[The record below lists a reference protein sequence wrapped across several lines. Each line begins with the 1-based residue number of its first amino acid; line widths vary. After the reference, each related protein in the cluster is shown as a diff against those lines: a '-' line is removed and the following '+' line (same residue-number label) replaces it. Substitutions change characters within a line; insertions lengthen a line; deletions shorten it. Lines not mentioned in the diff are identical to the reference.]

1 MSIMSKKN
9 FINESFLLQSP
20 EAKELYFSYAANLP
34 IIDYHCHLNPHQIA
48 DDISYDNLT
57 KLWLDGDHYK
67 WRAMRANGI
76 DEEFIT
82 GNATDKEKFDKWAE
96 TVPKTLRNP
105 LYHWTHLELKKY
117 FDIDDLLSPKTADE
131 IWEKS
136 KCLLANKNSHSCR
149 NLMRQSNVE
158 IVCTTDDPCDSLSA
172 HKQIA
177 EDETFD
183 ISVLPTWRPDKAMAV
198 ENPGSFNRW
207 ISSLEK
213 VADINIIDFSS
224 FLNALEKRHSF
235 FHENGCRLSDHGI
248 ETIYAE
254 DFSFTEIENIFKKVR
269 TEKILGNLEILKFKS
284 AMLLEFARMDN
295 RRNWTQQLHLGA
307 LRNNNSFM
315 LKILGQD
322 TGYDAIGDWNIAQ
335 PLSRFLD
342 KLNSNEELPKTI
354 LYNLNPCATEVLAA
368 ILGSFQD
375 GKTPGKMQ
383 LGSGWWFLDQKDGM
397 EKQIEALSQI
407 GLLSRFVGMLTDSR
421 SFVSY
426 PRHDYFRR
434 ILCNILGNDII
445 SGLIPNDMELVGN
458 MVKDICYN
466 NAKKYFNF

>member
-1 MSIMSKKN
+1 MKT
-9 FINESFLLQSP
+9 FINKSFLLQSQKA
-20 EAKELYFSYAANLP
+20 EELYFSYAADMP
-34 IIDYHCHLNPHQIA
+34 IIDYHCHLNPQEIA

-57 KLWLDGDHYK
+57 KLWLVGDHYI

-76 DEEFIT
+76 DEKFIT

-96 TVPKTLRNP
+96 TIPKTLRNP
-105 LYHWTHLELKKY
+105 LYHWAHFELKKY
-117 FDIDDLLSPKTADE
+117 FDIDDLLSPKTADA

-136 KCLLANKNSHSCR
+136 KNMLANKTTHSCR

-177 EDETFD
+177 EDESFD
-183 ISVLPTWRPDKAMAV
+183 IRVLPAWRPDKGMAV
-198 ENPGSFNRW
+198 ENPASFNKW
-207 ISSLEK
+207 VDALGK
-213 VADINIIDFSS
+213 AADMKIMDFSS
-224 FLNALEKRHSF
+224 FMNALDNRHNF

-254 DFSFTEIENIFKKVR
+254 DFSLTEIENIFKNIR
-269 TEKILGNLEILKFKS
+269 AEKNLENKEILKFKS
-284 AMLLEFARMDN
+284 AMLMEFARMDN
-295 RRNWTQQLHLGA
+295 KRNWTQQLHLSA
-307 LRNNNSFM
+307 LRNNNSLMFQ
-315 LKILGQD
+315 KLGPD
-322 TGYDAIGDWNIAQ
+322 TGYDSIGDWNIAQ
-335 PLSRFLD
+335 PLVRFLD
-342 KLNSNEELPKTI
+342 KLNSKEELPKTI
-354 LYNLNPCATEVLAA
+354 LYNMNPCDNEVLAT

-383 LGSGWWFLDQKDGM
+383 LGSGWWFLDQKDGI
-397 EKQIEALSQI
+397 EKQIETLSQV

-445 SGLIPNDMELVGN
+445 NGLIPNDMELVGN

-466 NAKKYFNF
+466 NAKTYFNF

>member
-1 MSIMSKKN
+1 MLSIMKKT
-9 FINESFLLQSP
+9 FINKSFLLQSP
-20 EAKELYFSYAANLP
+20 EAEELYFSYAAGMP
-34 IIDYHCHLNPHQIA
+34 IIDYHCHLNPQEIA

-57 KLWLDGDHYK
+57 KLWLAGDHYK

-76 DEEFIT
+76 DEKFIT
-82 GNATDKEKFDKWAE
+82 GDAPDKDKFDKWAE
-96 TVPKTLRNP
+96 TIPKTLRNP
-105 LYHWTHLELKKY
+105 LYHWAHLELKKY
-117 FDIDDLLSPKTADE
+117 FGIDDLLSPKTADD

-136 KCLLANKNSHSCR
+136 NNMLDNIETHSCR

-177 EDETFD
+177 EDKNFE
-183 ISVLPTWRPDKAMAV
+183 IKVLPAWRPDKGMAV
-198 ENPGSFNRW
+198 EKPALFNKW
-207 ISSLEK
+207 TDALEK
-213 VADINIIDFSS
+213 AADMKISDFSS
-224 FLNALEKRHSF
+224 FMNALDNRHSF

-254 DFSFTEIENIFKKVR
+254 KFSLAEIENIFKKVHAG
-269 TEKILGNLEILKFKS
+269 ENLEIDEILKFKS

-295 RRNWTQQLHLGA
+295 KRNWTQQLHLGA
-307 LRNNNSFM
+307 LRNNNSLMFQ
-315 LKILGQD
+315 KLGPD
-322 TGYDAIGDWNIAQ
+322 TGYDSIGNWNVAR
-335 PLSRFLD
+335 PLARFLD
-342 KLNSNEELPKTI
+342 KLNSKEELPKTI
-354 LYNLNPCATEVLAA
+354 VYNLNPCDNEIIAS
-368 ILGSFQD
+368 ILGCFQN
-375 GKTPGKMQ
+375 GKIPGKMQ

-445 SGLIPNDMELVGN
+445 NGLIPNDMDLVGN

-466 NAKKYFNF
+466 NAKMYFNF